1 MKGSPNPNA
10 AKLFAEFMIG
20 DTAQKIFPADGG
32 YSSRIDIAPPAGSPD
47 LGSLKILAV
56 DNDFIEKEA
65 RPHQEAVQRNFSVGR
80 SARRGSRRQLD

>member
-32 YSSRIDIAPPAGSPD
+32 YSSRTDIAPPAGSPD
-47 LGSLKILAV
+47 LASLKILAV
-56 DNDFIEKEA
+56 DNDFIEKDTA
-65 RPHQEAVQRNFSVGR
+65 RIKKRFNEIFQ
-80 SARRGSRRQLD
+80 